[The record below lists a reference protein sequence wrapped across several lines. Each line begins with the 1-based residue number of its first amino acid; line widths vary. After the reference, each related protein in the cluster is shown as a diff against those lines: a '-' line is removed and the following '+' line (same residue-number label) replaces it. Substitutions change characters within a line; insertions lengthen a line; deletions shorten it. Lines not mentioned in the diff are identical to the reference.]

1 VLISHRA
8 QGSLVSDALQDHCI
22 YKTQTTCI
30 KKKSFHG
37 SQTVLISH
45 RAQGSLVSDDL
56 YFNPVKTSGEL
67 KPDCVPSCGLSLL
80 SGY

>member
-1 VLISHRA
+1 M
-8 QGSLVSDALQDHCI
+8 
-22 YKTQTTCI
+22 YK